1 MKLIIKR
8 NPIFKEMRYFCLW
21 LCASILMG
29 ASHAQIAIPVTTWQG
44 SLPVVKQKKPTYL
57 AEVVDPAFKTHFRRM
72 TDDGDRTYYSLRPV
86 FNSDSTKYIL
96 HSGRIRNVE
105 DGSYFGFPNEMVG
118 NVSFGNP
125 MWSKVNPNILY
136 GTIGLK
142 FVALDIQ
149 TRQLKVIRDMEKE
162 DGFTSNDGTIYMD
175 NLQSI
180 SGNDQYVALSDVT
193 RGGNKIVVVN
203 IQTGGRHAMIN
214 NVYAPYTP
222 FKVFQNK
229 GDPNK
234 RMIIGISLLGNFV
247 IIKGV
252 KGFHLFDDKLNYIR
266 LLHKHGH
273 SDFGIDSEG
282 NEVFVSICPAIYE
295 ILKTGEVIDLLG
307 SKTYACGHVNASA
320 NFKQPGWAYLS
331 IHSDSNDVGKNG
343 VPQQHELV
351 AVKLDRKGT
360 NVRRLV
366 HPHTT
371 GIDNERSAFAVPNA
385 EGTKVFFNSTWDDTG
400 KTESYMIDLKK
411 YSPAQKAKVSP
422 KPNH

>member
-1 MKLIIKR
+1 M
-8 NPIFKEMRYFCLW
+8 W
-21 LCASILMG
+21 LCTSIFWGTL
-29 ASHAQIAIPVTTWQG
+29 HAQIAIPVTTWQG
-44 SLPVVKQKKPTYL
+44 SLPEVKQAKPKYL
-57 AEVVDPAFKTHFRRM
+57 AEVVDPTFKTHFKRM
-72 TDDGDRTYYSLRPV
+72 TNDGDRGYYALRPV

-96 HSGRIRNVE
+96 QSGTIRNVS
-105 DGSYFGFPNEMVG
+105 DGSFFGFTNKMVG

-142 FVALDIQ
+142 FVALNIQ
-149 TRQLKVIRDMEKE
+149 TRQIKVIRDMEKK
-162 DGFTSNDGTIYMD
+162 DGFTSNDGSIYMD

-180 SGNDQYVALSDVT
+180 SGNDQYVVLSDVT
-193 RGGNKIVVVN
+193 RGGNKIVVVD
-203 IQTGGRHAMIN
+203 IQTGGRHAMIH
-214 NVYAPYTP
+214 NVYAPGTP
-222 FKVFQNK
+222 FKVFQNE
-229 GDPNK
+229 GDSNK
-234 RMIIGISLLGNFV
+234 RMNVGVSLLGNYIV
-247 IIKGV
+247 LSGV
-252 KGFHLFDDKLNYIR
+252 AGMHLFDDKLNYIR

-282 NEVFVSICPAIYE
+282 NEVLVSICPAIYE

-307 SKTYACGHVNASA
+307 PKTYACGHVNASA

-351 AVKLDRKGT
+351 AVRLDRKGT
-360 NVRRLV
+360 NVRRLA

-385 EGTKVFFNSTWDDTG
+385 DGTKLFFNSTWDDTG

-411 YSPAQKAKVSP
+411 YSPAKKPQVSG
-422 KPNH
+422 KPGF